1 LVARRTDQLT
11 DAQVW
16 VEEGAQIIPSLLEKG
31 ARALLIP
38 VNGYLITISRVISFL
53 ALEIG
58 GLEHY
63 PATSTALGLVF
74 TAAVFAWIGTAPL
87 IVRGTWLLPLAVALV
102 PSDVEVFVVAQY
114 SFWFAGLA
122 LFSLVLWRADDR
134 SRVSARVAVAL
145 VCGLSNPIVVPVAL
159 IGAVRA
165 LATRARHDVIIAVAL
180 AIPAMAQ
187 LWVIHASPGTSAMPS
202 VADAS
207 LAMARFLAYPLLLGF
222 TDWPASAWIWVAASL
237 HALALVGLLI
247 PADSRRRRLALVG
260 LFLLSAV
267 SSVLRC
273 QPPTLMHPAWAG
285 PRYFFFPFVFLN
297 WIWLDALLSGRTHLN
312 RLVPAT
318 VAALILISTSR
329 HFNRRHQHLDWKGAV
344 RDLSTQGQ
352 ATFPVHYDGSR
363 EHQWKVKLARCGNR
377 ICQVF

>member
-1 LVARRTDQLT
+1 MARRTDQLT
-11 DAQVW
+11 DAQEW
-16 VEEGAQIIPSLLEKG
+16 VEEGGQIIPSLLERG
-31 ARALLIP
+31 ARALLTP
-38 VNGYLITISRVISFL
+38 VNGYLITISRVISFV

-58 GLEHY
+58 RALPGNVDRAWVALHRGGLRMVRDR
-63 PATSTALGLVF
+63 A
-74 TAAVFAWIGTAPL
+74 
-87 IVRGTWLLPLAVALV
+87 IVRPWN
-102 PSDVEVFVVAQY
+102 VVAA
-114 SFWFAGLA
+114 AGSSPGAERCRGLRGPA
-122 LFSLVLWRADDR
+122 VLVLVRGARPLLAGALESRRSFACCRARRRR
-134 SRVSARVAVAL
+134 SRLRALQSHRV
-145 VCGLSNPIVVPVAL
+145 PIAL

-165 LATRARHDVIIAVAL
+165 FATRARHDVIIAAAL
-180 AIPAMAQ
+180 AIPALAQ
-187 LWVIHASPGTSAMPS
+187 LWVIQASLGTSAMPS
-202 VADAS
+202 IADAS

-222 TDWPASAWIWVAASL
+222 TDWPASAWIWVAAFL

-247 PADSRRRRLALVG
+247 PPDSRKRRLALVG

-273 QPPTLMHPAWAG
+273 KPPTMMHPAWAG

-297 WIWLDALLSGRTHLN
+297 WIWLDALLSGRTRLN

-344 RDLSTQGQ
+344 RELSSQGQ

-363 EHQWKVKLARCGNR
+363 ERQYKVKLAQCGNR
-377 ICQVF
+377 ICQVY